1 MWQSNGVGVLFLFCF
16 VFCRRGPNRSTRR
29 KREDEQKPVPVPEA
43 KASHPKFDLAAS
55 NFPPLPGSVVSMQEE
70 SVPEMRLSDIVPPVT
85 KENVSSSAQA
95 HTQSSSE
102 HAPSTCSQALSTETP
117 SSPPT
122 SPTSPTSEPVRIS
135 FVLIITLYC
144 VTSAYNSPNSACFV
158 ILVFFFCFIF
168 LNCGSLFFYQG
179 LKKLSYAEVC
189 QKLAKEPLP
198 AQIQPLQELK
208 VNRVE
213 EPRPN
218 GRQTAEKRGDKR
230 PPRQPLRS
238 FRGGSGQAR
247 VREPG
252 QKIREHQKGLNT
264 GKRFSPQRAARRSG
278 KEQNIPPSSP
288 K

>member
-1 MWQSNGVGVLFLFCF
+1 MFVCF
-16 VFCRRGPNRSTRR
+16 YRRGPNRSTRR

-85 KENVSSSAQA
+85 KENVSSSAQT
-95 HTQSSSE
+95 HTQSPSE
-102 HAPSTCSQALSTETP
+102 HAPSTCSQALSTET
-117 SSPPT
+117 SS
-122 SPTSPTSEPVRIS
+122 SLPTSPTSEPVRTY
-135 FVLIITLYC
+135 FVLLITLYC
-144 VTSAYNSPNSACFV
+144 LVTSAYNSPNSACFV
-158 ILVFFFCFIF
+158 ILLLLLFCFF
-168 LNCGSLFFYQG
+168 LNCGSLFFHQG

-198 AQIQPLQELK
+198 AQFQPLQELK

>member
-1 MWQSNGVGVLFLFCF
+1 MNNKGIESSTIHLSLTFFFFLYTFSDSL
-16 VFCRRGPNRSTRR
+16 VV
-29 KREDEQKPVPVPEA
+29 KEEDKTEA
-43 KASHPKFDLAAS
+43 
-55 NFPPLPGSVVSMQEE
+55 
-70 SVPEMRLSDIVPPVT
+70 PVT
-85 KENVSSSAQA
+85 KENVSSSAQT
-95 HTQSSSE
+95 HTQSPSE
-102 HAPSTCSQALSTETP
+102 HAPSTCSQALSTET
-117 SSPPT
+117 SS
-122 SPTSPTSEPVRIS
+122 SLPTSPTSEPVRTY
-135 FVLIITLYC
+135 FVLLITLYC
-144 VTSAYNSPNSACFV
+144 LVTSAYNSPNSACFV
-158 ILVFFFCFIF
+158 ILLLLFFCF
-168 LNCGSLFFYQG
+168 LNCGSLFFHQG

-198 AQIQPLQELK
+198 AQLPSPSTPTSSDSQPLQELK

>member
-1 MWQSNGVGVLFLFCF
+1 MFVCF
-16 VFCRRGPNRSTRR
+16 YRRGPNRSTRR

-70 SVPEMRLSDIVPPVT
+70 SVPEMRLSDIVRGLKVTNKVNMLPLLSVGKDVPTNIAEGPVNKPDPVIPPKPAV
-85 KENVSSSAQA
+85 VS
-95 HTQSSSE
+95 TQTTT
-102 HAPSTCSQALSTETP
+102 PP
-117 SSPPT
+117 SST
-122 SPTSPTSEPVRIS
+122 IHLSLT
-135 FVLIITLYC
+135 
-144 VTSAYNSPNSACFV
+144 
-158 ILVFFFCFIF
+158 FFF
-168 LNCGSLFFYQG
+168 
-179 LKKLSYAEVC
+179 LSYAEVC

-198 AQIQPLQELK
+198 AQFQPLQELK